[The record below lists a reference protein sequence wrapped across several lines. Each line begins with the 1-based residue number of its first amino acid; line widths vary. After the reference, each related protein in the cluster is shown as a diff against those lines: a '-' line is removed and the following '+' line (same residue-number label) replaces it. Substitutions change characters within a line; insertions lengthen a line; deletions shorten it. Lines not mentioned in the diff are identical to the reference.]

1 MGGKTLDVSLI
12 IENDVFKVKATAGGT
27 HLGVEG
33 FDNRLVETTVRN
45 FVHGYK
51 YKHREAIT
59 ENQRAHRCLRLRVSV
74 ASARCR
80 RRHSRT
86 SRSTHYADDTRL
98 SKGQVHEVVLVGSST
113 CIRKVQ
119 QLLSGSFNG
128 KEPCKPIKQDE
139 DMVCTTVPTKNLQ
152 TFQTCAD
159 NRPGVLIQ
167 VFEGERPC
175 EEPKK
180 YKSESEVRV
189 EAKNALDNYAYNLCN
204 SLNGEKLKEKTPEA
218 DKKAV
223 DDKVPETLQWLD
235 ANQAAEKEEF
245 ESGPPGSAEAH
256 KYGGSIENRAQLI
269 FEVVGVVLSSLPLS
283 QVGIRLS
290 PVSETFGCK
299 DSAPRETYGYDLVYL
314 SVVERRGIHADNAG
328 VSTNGVAH
336 HFRSIYKLSNEKCK
350 FTYEGM
356 RI

>member
-1 MGGKTLDVSLI
+1 MPR
-12 IENDVFKVKATAGGT
+12 GGT
-27 HLGVEG
+27 
-33 FDNRLVETTVRN
+33 
-45 FVHGYK
+45 
-51 YKHREAIT
+51 
-59 ENQRAHRCLRLRVSV
+59 NQRDVHH
-74 ASARCR
+74 
-80 RRHSRT
+80 RRHPER
-86 SRSTHYADDTRL
+86 RDRPH
-98 SKGQVHEVVLVGSST
+98 
-113 CIRKVQ
+113 
-119 QLLSGSFNG
+119 SG
-128 KEPCKPIKQDE
+128 E
-139 DMVCTTVPTKNLQ
+139 
-152 TFQTCAD
+152 A
-159 NRPGVLIQ
+159 
-167 VFEGERPC
+167 
-175 EEPKK
+175 KK

-189 EAKNALDNYAYNLCN
+189 EAKNALDNYAYNLRN

-223 DDKVPETLQWLD
+223 DDKVLETLQWLD

-350 FTYEGM
+350 FT
-356 RI
+356 

>member
-139 DMVCTTVPTKNLQ
+139 DMVC
-152 TFQTCAD
+152 
-159 NRPGVLIQ
+159 
-167 VFEGERPC
+167 

-299 DSAPRETYGYDLVYL
+299 DSAPRETYGYDL
-314 SVVERRGIHADNAG
+314 
-328 VSTNGVAH
+328 
-336 HFRSIYKLSNEKCK
+336 
-350 FTYEGM
+350 
-356 RI
+356 

>member
-1 MGGKTLDVSLI
+1 ML
-12 IENDVFKVKATAGGT
+12 FA
-27 HLGVEG
+27 
-33 FDNRLVETTVRN
+33 
-45 FVHGYK
+45 
-51 YKHREAIT
+51 
-59 ENQRAHRCLRLRVSV
+59 
-74 ASARCR
+74 
-80 RRHSRT
+80 
-86 SRSTHYADDTRL
+86 L
-98 SKGQVHEVVLVGSST
+98 S
-113 CIRKVQ
+113 
-119 QLLSGSFNG
+119 
-128 KEPCKPIKQDE
+128 
-139 DMVCTTVPTKNLQ
+139 TTVPTKNLQ

>member
-139 DMVCTTVPTKNLQ
+139 DMV
-152 TFQTCAD
+152 
-159 NRPGVLIQ
+159 
-167 VFEGERPC
+167 C

-350 FTYEGM
+350 FT
-356 RI
+356 

>member
-1 MGGKTLDVSLI
+1 MARRTRS
-12 IENDVFKVKATAGGT
+12 
-27 HLGVEG
+27 
-33 FDNRLVETTVRN
+33 
-45 FVHGYK
+45 
-51 YKHREAIT
+51 
-59 ENQRAHRCLRLRVSV
+59 QSRASSF
-74 ASARCR
+74 ACR
-80 RRHSRT
+80 DGPHS
-86 SRSTHYADDTRL
+86 
-98 SKGQVHEVVLVGSST
+98 
-113 CIRKVQ
+113 
-119 QLLSGSFNG
+119 
-128 KEPCKPIKQDE
+128 
-139 DMVCTTVPTKNLQ
+139 
-152 TFQTCAD
+152 
-159 NRPGVLIQ
+159 
-167 VFEGERPC
+167 

-245 ESGPPGSAEAH
+245 KSGPPAH

-269 FEVVGVVLSSLPLS
+269 FEVVDVVLSSLPLS

-336 HFRSIYKLSNEKCK
+336 HFRSIYNGVLITDAGIDHAGAMQIVEDSAADLVALVG
-350 FTYEGM
+350 TSS
-356 RI
+356 RTRT